1 MDTQQFSADIEV
13 KTATDGKGEFT
24 ALVSVFG
31 NVDLVGDRVMPGAF
45 TKSIESHASEGKSI
59 PVVFSHQHENPM
71 AYIGSVDPKM
81 LIETPRG
88 LFAKG
93 QLDLDNEYAR
103 QTYKLMEQG
112 HVAAFSFGYSVPK
125 ESKGS
130 DGARELHEIELFE
143 VGPTFKGANPEAG
156 VLTVKSAADALLETK
171 AAPTEAEAR
180 LRRFQTLY
188 LESLL
193 DS

>member
-1 MDTQQFSADIEV
+1 MDTRKFTADLEV
-13 KTATDGKGEFT
+13 KTAPDGTGEFT

-45 TKSIESHASEGKSI
+45 TKSIESHTAEAKSI
-59 PVVFSHQHENPM
+59 PVVFSHQHDNPM
-71 AYIGSVDPKM
+71 AYIGSVDPNM

-103 QTYKLMEQG
+103 QTYKLMQEG
-112 HVAAFSFGYSVPK
+112 HIEAFSFGYSVPK
-125 ESKGS
+125 ESKGA
-130 DGARELHEIELFE
+130 DGARELDEIELFE
-143 VGPTFKGANPEAG
+143 IGPTFKGANPEAG
-156 VLTVKSAADALLETK
+156 VLTVKSAADALLLTK
-171 AAPTEAEAR
+171 AASGTDDRMRR
-180 LRRFQTLY
+180 LQSLY